1 MMVKAAVSTSYYWIN
16 HVNWGKAED
25 LLLCPRKKFA
35 KHQLTSLVLEVNR
48 GKSTEIDQ
56 PRKRRDFEIDR
67 MLKQGDK
74 APCLLTVTDR
84 KAGYQIIRMI
94 PSKRAQVVRS
104 YRLFMVS
111 FQKWGGLEVY
121 YKQLFLFNFIRL
133 LAKPSYLFSFWKSLN
148 QICLKIKCC
157 FTAFLISNLW

>member
-1 MMVKAAVSTSYYWIN
+1 
-16 HVNWGKAED
+16 
-25 LLLCPRKKFA
+25 
-35 KHQLTSLVLEVNR
+35 
-48 GKSTEIDQ
+48 
-56 PRKRRDFEIDR
+56 

-94 PSKRAQVVRS
+94 PSKRAQVVRR

-121 YKQLFLFNFIRL
+121 YK
-133 LAKPSYLFSFWKSLN
+133 
-148 QICLKIKCC
+148 
-157 FTAFLISNLW
+157 